1 MKKHH
6 VAFDI
11 LMPHLADEARLVL
24 VCYTVPP
31 RDRFLVG
38 RSLLHVQA
46 VEVGAAKLQKDRD
59 VSTSTYTI

>member
-1 MKKHH
+1 
-6 VAFDI
+6 
-11 LMPHLADEARLVL
+11 MPHLADEARLVL

-46 VEVGAAKLQKDRD
+46 VEVGAAKLQKYRD